1 MNTRQATPGEGTD
14 FYSTNSPVMRPV
26 ARLFLPNHKEAIVCH
41 WSWESTR
48 LLLQPAKSADAEF
61 GSWSL
66 DVAQAELELG
76 GFNEDQVVLKEA
88 GLTLYCQRADIEGE
102 LRRLQLRRIQQKLGA
117 EKARVKHQWRMS
129 WVLLACFVMLVAG
142 GAAFTWWGSDRLV
155 EVAARR
161 SPVSWDVELGKL
173 AWKSQMSQT
182 KEVTDPRVVAPVKS
196 MVAEITQ
203 PYQGRGFEFEVHV
216 LDSPEMNA
224 FAMPGGQMAIY
235 TGLLK
240 EASGPEEVMGVLAHE
255 VQHVVCRHG
264 MRSIYGGLRWQLL
277 AFVLAGDGTGLHSH
291 LMNSGAFLATLSYGR
306 DMEREAD
313 VEGVKLLQARGYD
326 PSGVVKFFK
335 KLDQKQGALEGRLKY
350 LSTHPTSKERID
362 NLEKL
367 IQGSP
372 KGETMKVDWASLQ
385 AALGKG
391 TSVESRGSE

>member
-1 MNTRQATPGEGTD
+1 MK
-14 FYSTNSPVMRPV
+14 PV

-41 WSWESTR
+41 WRWEGTR
-48 LLLQPAKSADAEF
+48 LHLEPAKSADAEF
-61 GSWSL
+61 GAWTL
-66 DVAQAELELG
+66 DIAQAELELG
-76 GFNEDQVVLKEA
+76 GFNEDQVVLKQP
-88 GLTLYCQRADIEGE
+88 GLTFYCLRSDIENE
-102 LRRLQLRRIQQKLGA
+102 LRSLHLMRVNHKLGA
-117 EKARVKHQWRMS
+117 EKNRVKLQWRMS
-129 WVLLACFVMLVAG
+129 WVILAALVMLVLG
-142 GAAFTWWGSDRLV
+142 GLGFTWWGSDRLV
-155 EVAARR
+155 ELAARR

-173 AWKSQMSQT
+173 AWKSQLAQM
-182 KEVTDPRVVAPVKS
+182 KEVSDPRIVQPVKT
-196 MVAEITQ
+196 MVAEITR

-216 LDSPEMNA
+216 LDSPELNA
-224 FAMPGGQMAIY
+224 FAMPGGQMAVY

-264 MRSIYGGLRWQLL
+264 LRSVYGGLRWQLL
-277 AFVLAGDGTGLHSH
+277 AFVLAGDGTGLHSQ
-291 LMNSGAFLATLSYGR
+291 LLSSGAFLATLSYGR

-313 VEGVKLLQARGYD
+313 AQGVKLLQSNGYD
-326 PSGVVKFFK
+326 ASGVVKFFK
-335 KLDQKQGALEGRLKY
+335 KLDEKQGGLEGKLKY

-372 KGETMKVDWASLQ
+372 KGENMKVDWASLQ